1 MSVDY
6 RKQLEDSK
14 PRRERFPD
22 QEQFEEAL
30 GYWMSHQGRILAMTR
45 RTDGARA
52 EWVPIARGRKTPGSE
67 GLAGVTA
74 VDVGHF
80 LRGVGHDRPDAWAE
94 WKSLVQQGSQ
104 ATVECA
110 RLETNLC
117 ETASP
122 V

>member
-45 RTDGARA
+45 RMDGAPGGMGADRKRA
-52 EWVPIARGRKTPGSE
+52 QD
-67 GLAGVTA
+67 AG
-74 VDVGHF
+74 
-80 LRGVGHDRPDAWAE
+80 
-94 WKSLVQQGSQ
+94 K
-104 ATVECA
+104 
-110 RLETNLC
+110 
-117 ETASP
+117 
-122 V
+122 

>member
-45 RTDGARA
+45 RMDGTLGGMGAYRKRA
-52 EWVPIARGRKTPGSE
+52 HD
-67 GLAGVTA
+67 AG
-74 VDVGHF
+74 
-80 LRGVGHDRPDAWAE
+80 
-94 WKSLVQQGSQ
+94 K
-104 ATVECA
+104 
-110 RLETNLC
+110 
-117 ETASP
+117 
-122 V
+122 